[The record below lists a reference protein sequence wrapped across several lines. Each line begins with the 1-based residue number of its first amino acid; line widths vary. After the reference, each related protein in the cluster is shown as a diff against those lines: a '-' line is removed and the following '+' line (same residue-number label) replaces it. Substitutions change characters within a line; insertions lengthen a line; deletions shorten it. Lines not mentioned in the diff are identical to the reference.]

1 MPGEQQVPCRVQ
13 ALLAL
18 LLFTFLCFTDNCA
31 FYELMVYGSPASSK
45 SISSIFATAFAHFMS
60 QYHILVILAIFPT
73 LSLLYLGCL
82 FLFCFLGLQNSQA
95 RS

>member
-60 QYHILVILAIFPT
+60 LYHILVILTKVFQT
-73 LSLLYLGCL
+73 FYHQKDYDSLKYHMMVSN
-82 FLFCFLGLQNSQA
+82 F
-95 RS
+95 